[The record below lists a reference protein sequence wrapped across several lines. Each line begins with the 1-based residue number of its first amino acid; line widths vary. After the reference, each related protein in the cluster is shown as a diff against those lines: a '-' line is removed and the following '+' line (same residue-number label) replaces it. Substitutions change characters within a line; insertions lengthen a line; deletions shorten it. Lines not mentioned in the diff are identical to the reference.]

1 MIRNLSFVMMVLM
14 IVVLMGATII
24 EPFYGTQFTHDYI
37 YTSPWAIGGW
47 TLLVVF
53 AACHLLHRRRAM
65 GYATQMLHAAFVV
78 ILVGAATSHF
88 TSKHG
93 SLHLRKGA
101 DMVESFTDDAGNP
114 STLPFGVS
122 LREFAV
128 RYYPGTNSPMDFVSS
143 LNFSNRDTATVSMN
157 RIHERAGY
165 RFYQSS
171 YDADMQGTTLSV
183 AYDPYGI
190 GITYV
195 GYFLMALSM
204 VLFFFQKRSMLR
216 SLRWGTLVLLLSL
229 PAWGSARA
237 ATELPTTVSP
247 AVAESMGDLYIQY
260 NGRICPL
267 ETFAREFVLKIYGKP
282 TYRGLS
288 PVQVTAGWLF
298 YYDRWKSE
306 PMILIKDKEIRQ
318 LLGIQGDYAC
328 LQDFFS
334 TAGFQL
340 EGRQDRGAAAANEK
354 FTLIS
359 TVATGTALQIY
370 PVDNKDWYSPSDNL
384 PTSLP
389 EDRWIFIRKS
399 LNLAAQNL
407 YEGHNEETIHL
418 FRQIKKYQQKTVG
431 QENLPSDLQFR
442 AEKLYNVLPLTK
454 VPAMVLLTVGI
465 LLYLLS
471 IRALLTRPA
480 AWLLPTAVT
489 FATVALAYVTLLIVL
504 RYIICGHIP
513 LAGGFEVMQFMAW
526 CALVL
531 VLAAAKKIG
540 HFGIAAGILV
550 AGFSMLVAG
559 IGESN
564 PAITALTPVLNSPLL
579 CAHVTIIMFAY
590 AMLMFL
596 FLNGLTA
603 LFLHKKETLVKTLR
617 NISTIMLYPA
627 LFLLSIGIFI
637 GAIWANQSWGTY
649 WSWDPKET
657 WALITMMVYAIALH
671 CGSLPVFR
679 RPMVF
684 HVYMVVA
691 FLTVLMTYFGVNFL
705 LGGMHSYA

>member
-1 MIRNLSFVMMVLM
+1 MMVIM

-24 EPFYGTQFTHDYI
+24 EPFYGTQFTHDYL

-47 TLLVVF
+47 TLLVVL
-53 AACHLLHRRRAM
+53 AVCHLLHRRKAM
-65 GYATQMLHAAFVV
+65 GYATQLLHAAFVV

-93 SLHLRKGA
+93 SLHLRKGENPIEYFTN
-101 DMVESFTDDAGNP
+101 DDGIRES
-114 STLPFGVS
+114 LPFGIS

-143 LNFSNRDTATVSMN
+143 LSFSGSDTATVSMN
-157 RIHERAGY
+157 HIHERAGY

-171 YDADMQGTTLSV
+171 YDADMQGSTLSV

-204 VLFFFQKRSMLR
+204 VLFFFQKRSIFR
-216 SLRWGTLVLLLSL
+216 TLRWGTLVLLLSI
-229 PAWGSARA
+229 PAWGSAA
-237 ATELPTTVSP
+237 ELPTTVSP
-247 AVAESMGDLYIQY
+247 KVAEAMGDLYIHY

-282 TYRGLS
+282 SYRGLS

-306 PMILIKDKEIRQ
+306 PMILIKDKEVRQ
-318 LLGIQGDYAC
+318 LLGVEDDYAC

-340 EGRQDRGAAAANEK
+340 EGRQDRGSAAANEK

-359 TVATGTALQIY
+359 TVATGTALRIY
-370 PVDNKDWYSPSDNL
+370 PIDNKDWFSPADNL
-384 PTSLP
+384 PTSVP
-389 EDRWIFIRKS
+389 EEQWIFIRKS

-407 YEGHNEETIHL
+407 YEGREEETVHL
-418 FRQIKKYQQKTVG
+418 LRQIRKYQQKTVG
-431 QENLPSDLQFR
+431 VENLPTDLQFR

-465 LLYLLS
+465 LLYIFS
-471 IRALLTRPA
+471 IRSLLTKRA
-480 AWLLPTAVT
+480 AWLQPVAVG
-489 FATVALAYVTLLIVL
+489 FASVALAYVTLIIAL

-513 LAGGFEVMQFMAW
+513 LSGGFEVMQFMAW

-531 VLAAAKKIG
+531 VLVASRKIG

-596 FLNGLTA
+596 FLNGITA
-603 LFLHKKETLVKTLR
+603 FILHKKVELVKGLR

-671 CGSLPVFR
+671 SGSIPAFR
-679 RPMVF
+679 KPMVF
-684 HVYMVVA
+684 HAYMVVA

>member
-1 MIRNLSFVMMVLM
+1 
-14 IVVLMGATII
+14 
-24 EPFYGTQFTHDYI
+24 
-37 YTSPWAIGGW
+37 
-47 TLLVVF
+47 
-53 AACHLLHRRRAM
+53 
-65 GYATQMLHAAFVV
+65 
-78 ILVGAATSHF
+78 
-88 TSKHG
+88 
-93 SLHLRKGA
+93 
-101 DMVESFTDDAGNP
+101 
-114 STLPFGVS
+114 
-122 LREFAV
+122 
-128 RYYPGTNSPMDFVSS
+128 MDFVSS

-247 AVAESMGDLYIQY
+247 AVAESMGDLYIHY

>member
-1 MIRNLSFVMMVLM
+1 
-14 IVVLMGATII
+14 
-24 EPFYGTQFTHDYI
+24 
-37 YTSPWAIGGW
+37 
-47 TLLVVF
+47 
-53 AACHLLHRRRAM
+53 M

-204 VLFFFQKRSMLR
+204 VLFFFQKRSMFR

-247 AVAESMGDLYIQY
+247 AVAESMGDLYIHY

-489 FATVALAYVTLLIVL
+489 FATVALAYVTLLIAL

-671 CGSLPVFR
+671 SGSLPVFR

>member
-1 MIRNLSFVMMVLM
+1 
-14 IVVLMGATII
+14 MGATII

-37 YTSPWAIGGW
+37 YTSPWVIGGW
-47 TLLVVF
+47 TLLTVL
-53 AACHLLHRRRAM
+53 AACHLLHRRKAM
-65 GYATQMLHAAFVV
+65 GYATQLLHAAFMV

-93 SLHLRKGA
+93 SLHLRKGETFVK
-101 DMVESFTDDAGNP
+101 DFTNDAGEREG
-114 STLPFGVS
+114 LPFGVS

-143 LNFSNRDTATVSMN
+143 LRFTDRDTATVSMN
-157 RIHERAGY
+157 HVHERAGY

-171 YDADMQGTTLSV
+171 YDADMQGSTLSV
-183 AYDPYGI
+183 AFDPYGI

-204 VLFFFQKRSMLR
+204 VLFFFQKRSLFRTLR
-216 SLRWGTLVLLLSL
+216 RSTLLVLLLSL
-229 PAWGSARA
+229 PVWGHARE
-237 ATELPTTVSP
+237 TREMPTTVSP
-247 AVAESMGDLYIQY
+247 RVAEAMGDLYIHY

-267 ETFAREFVLKIYGKP
+267 ETFAREFVLKIYGKAS
-282 TYRGLS
+282 YRGMS

-306 PMILIKDKEIRQ
+306 PMILIKDKEVRQ
-318 LLGIQGDYAC
+318 LLGVEGDYAC

-370 PVDNKDWYSPSDNL
+370 PINNKDWFSPADNL
-384 PTSLP
+384 PASVP
-389 EDRWIFIRKS
+389 EDQWIFIRKS

-407 YEGHNEETIHL
+407 YEGHDEETVHL
-418 FRQIKKYQQKTVG
+418 FQQIKKYQQKTVG
-431 QENLPSDLQFR
+431 VENLPSDVQFR

-454 VPAMVLLTVGI
+454 FPAMVLLTVGI
-465 LLYLLS
+465 LLYIFS
-471 IRALLTRPA
+471 IRSLLTRQA
-480 AWLLPTAVT
+480 AWLMPTAVV
-489 FATVALAYVTLLIVL
+489 FAALAWVYVTLIIAL

-531 VLAAAKKIG
+531 VLTVSRKIG
-540 HFGIAAGILV
+540 PFGLSAGILV

-596 FLNGLTA
+596 FLNGVTA
-603 LFLHKKETLVKTLR
+603 FILRRKRVLIAELR
-617 NISTIMLYPA
+617 NISALMLYPA

-649 WSWDPKET
+649 WNWDPKET
-657 WALITMMVYAIALH
+657 WALITMMVYAIPLH
-671 CGSLPVFR
+671 SASLPVFR
-679 RPMVF
+679 KPLVF
-684 HVYMVVA
+684 HAYMVVA